1 MQKRKE
7 FFKHFAYLKE
17 SKLQVQFSLATLL
30 CVHLS
35 SFQQFPLGQSSSI
48 NKSVLKIEHFN
59 SEGIQSI
66 CTCLANDVEKIFK
79 GRFLESRKK
88 QYSF

>member
-35 SFQQFPLGQSSSI
+35 SFQQSNPPLA
-48 NKSVLKIEHFN
+48 KAL
-59 SEGIQSI
+59 
-66 CTCLANDVEKIFK
+66 L
-79 GRFLESRKK
+79 
-88 QYSF
+88 